1 MRGSTYRFEPEEDQ
15 EPLLQMSRAEVDPYY
30 SVRDHVQSQIERA
43 KVKYDKF
50 KDMVAN
56 TDTSNNPEFKE
67 LRKTLVK
74 DLRAVDKD
82 LKGLK
87 EAVETVD
94 KNRAKF
100 VHIKDSELASRKK
113 FVEDAQ
119 QSITSIKNGIESTGV
134 RKKMEEDELRS
145 KRDSYDDANSAL
157 ITGIN
162 QENNRFIK
170 DQKVQ
175 IHKNIQDQDKAIEQ
189 LGTHVDRL
197 GEIGRTINTEVKE
210 QTILLDKLETEID
223 EASTKMGQVEQALGK
238 LLKTKDS
245 CQIWT
250 VVILALILIILV
262 ALVIWT

>member
-1 MRGSTYRFEPEEDQ
+1 MRRSPYIFESEDDK

-30 SVRDHVQSQIERA
+30 SVRDHVQSQIERV
-43 KVKYDKF
+43 KVKYEKF
-50 KDMVAN
+50 KDLVMN
-56 TDTSNNPEFKE
+56 TDTSASGEFKE

-82 LKGLK
+82 LKGLR

-100 VHIKDSELASRKK
+100 MHIKDAELSARKK
-113 FVEDAQ
+113 FVEEAQ
-119 QSITSIKNGIESTGV
+119 QSISAIKSGIDSSSV
-134 RKKMEEDELRS
+134 RRKIEEDELRA
-145 KRDSYDDANSAL
+145 KRDSYDETSAAL
-157 ITGIN
+157 ISGIN
-162 QENNRFIK
+162 QENSRFIK
-170 DQKVQ
+170 DQKLQV
-175 IHKNIQDQDKAIEQ
+175 KKSIQDQDRSIEQ
-189 LGTHVDRL
+189 LGTAVDRL

-223 EASTKMGQVEQALGK
+223 EASTRMGQVEQALGK

-250 VVILALILIILV
+250 VVILALILIILI